1 LIPCI
6 LKKYTYI
13 CIVIFREST
22 ERGDE
27 SPLFSSHMISKQK
40 IKDLAEERIAEL
52 ANGLFIVDISVS
64 ATNVIHV
71 ELDKHEGNVAIIDCM
86 SVSRNVE
93 HNLDREAQD
102 FELHVSSAGLDKPFR
117 VLAQYIKNIDRE
129 VKVVLQNGAKMEG
142 ILRAVAEKGIT
153 LETSRTEKPK
163 GDGLSLSKSKKK
175 KELIVEQHE
184 FPFEQI
190 KETKIVISF
199 K

>member
-1 LIPCI
+1 MIPCI

-27 SPLFSSHMISKQK
+27 SPLFLSHMISKQK

-71 ELDKHEGNVAIIDCM
+71 ELDKHEGNVAINDCM

-102 FELHVSSAGLDKPFR
+102 F
-117 VLAQYIKNIDRE
+117 
-129 VKVVLQNGAKMEG
+129 
-142 ILRAVAEKGIT
+142 
-153 LETSRTEKPK
+153 
-163 GDGLSLSKSKKK
+163 
-175 KELIVEQHE
+175 
-184 FPFEQI
+184 
-190 KETKIVISF
+190 
-199 K
+199 